1 MLFNLLILML
11 SFLPEVKSGL
21 DLSVSLLI
29 LVPPPQLRSIKYV
42 SSYAGTE
49 YLSIQAG
56 GAQTNSFWLADLSHS
71 HLSSDQEQFSKV
83 NSARK
88 SRGEKSW
95 KINNGLSS
103 SSKSKTNIST
113 EKSWQCWTWVMTD
126 AVIKLMEAR
135 RRRRGIVFKWI
146 QFDGIF
152 VNHQENTFC
161 WQKTSNKSN
170 KDGYIYFIWQYG
182 TLAHPQL

>member
-1 MLFNLLILML
+1 ML

-29 LVPPPQLRSIKYV
+29 LFPPPQLRSIKYV

-88 SRGEKSW
+88 RRGEKSW
-95 KINNGLSS
+95 KIQMDSPVKVKQISYLTENSNN
-103 SSKSKTNIST
+103 
-113 EKSWQCWTWVMTD
+113 V
-126 AVIKLMEAR
+126 
-135 RRRRGIVFKWI
+135 
-146 QFDGIF
+146 
-152 VNHQENTFC
+152 
-161 WQKTSNKSN
+161 
-170 KDGYIYFIWQYG
+170 
-182 TLAHPQL
+182 